1 MDKKSSAYFSHLFYN
16 KANVNEGAAFMNRKG
31 FMVMLGVILINTILA
46 ILVVVLGIVIKSRM

>member
-1 MDKKSSAYFSHLFYN
+1 MN
-16 KANVNEGAAFMNRKG
+16 KKG

>member
-1 MDKKSSAYFSHLFYN
+1 
-16 KANVNEGAAFMNRKG
+16 MNREG